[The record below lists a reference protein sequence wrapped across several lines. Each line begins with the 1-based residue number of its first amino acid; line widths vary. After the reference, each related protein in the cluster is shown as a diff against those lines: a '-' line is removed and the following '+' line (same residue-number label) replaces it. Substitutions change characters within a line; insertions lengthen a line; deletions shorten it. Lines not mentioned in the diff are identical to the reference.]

1 MWEGLDNAAWG
12 SHVYF
17 ETVSR
22 FNQIRLAKGD
32 SWLSKPITLTKFGM
46 ADWRPNMS
54 AVIAQE
60 SPAQHRFP
68 VWWTGDG
75 VSLQASVESMV
86 NSGVHDFKP
95 YVHSDCGGD
104 ADCGLRRP
112 CLDAG
117 RGLRDDTHR
126 RAGSGRAGAR
136 GSQHKGGG
144 PWGAG

>member
-60 SPAQHRFP
+60 SPAQHRFS

-75 VSLQASVESMV
+75 VSLQASVESL
-86 NSGVHDFKP
+86 GLAG
-95 YVHSDCGGD
+95 CATTAAD
-104 ADCGLRRP
+104 AAAARQRVEALIP
-112 CLDAG
+112 QAL
-117 RGLRDDTHR
+117 
-126 RAGSGRAGAR
+126 GALKECAQA
-136 GSQHKGGG
+136 SL
-144 PWGAG
+144 